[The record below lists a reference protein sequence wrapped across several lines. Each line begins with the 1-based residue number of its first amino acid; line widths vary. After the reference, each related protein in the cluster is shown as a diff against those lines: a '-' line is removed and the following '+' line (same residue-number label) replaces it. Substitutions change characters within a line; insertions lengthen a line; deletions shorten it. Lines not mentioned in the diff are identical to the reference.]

1 MKVVKCVACKAEFEV
16 EDDVMEGEI
25 VECSSCGQEHEV
37 ELDDNGEVSVI
48 LAPEI
53 EETWGE

>member
-1 MKVVKCVACKAEFEV
+1 MADVSCVVCKSEISV
-16 EDDVMEGEI
+16 ESDAISGEI

-37 ELDDNGEVSVI
+37 HAVNNSISVA

>member
-1 MKVVKCVACKAEFEV
+1 MKEVKCLTCEAVFEV

-25 VECSSCGQEHEV
+25 VECTACGQEHEV
-37 ELDDNGEVSVI
+37 EVKDNNVSLI

>member
-1 MKVVKCVACKAEFEV
+1 MKKVKCVSCKAEFEV

-37 ELDDNGEVSVI
+37 EVSSEGEISVA